1 MRQIC
6 LSGSMSGKWTRSYGQ
21 VTRAPPDERGGQQT
35 NQTYGHRATSRLYP
49 QKANMPLWTKI
60 ALGLIA
66 TVASV
71 LWAARSIQARILAAA
86 VNGLEDRARL
96 EPQLP
101 LAPQSLERLPPPV
114 LRYLNHALPPP
125 LRGLRLARYQQRGTL
140 RTNPRNENWMKF
152 TASQVI
158 GPRTT
163 EFLWTARAEIAPL
176 LHVQV
181 KDSLVGGQGSGQV
194 ALLSAVP
201 VASAGGTLEMNS
213 GSLHRFLAE
222 AVWYPSAL
230 LPSSQLL
237 WTPVDDFRAVAT
249 LTRGPV
255 TVSLEFRFSLDNEV
269 TSIYTPGRWGSF
281 DGAYKQVAWEGK
293 FRNYSRR
300 NGVLVPTDGEVGWY
314 TDGQWQSV
322 WRGTVVS
329 TSMEFQ

>member
-1 MRQIC
+1 M
-6 LSGSMSGKWTRSYGQ
+6 
-21 VTRAPPDERGGQQT
+21 
-35 NQTYGHRATSRLYP
+35 
-49 QKANMPLWTKI
+49 KI
-60 ALGLIA
+60 ALGLIVI
-66 TVASV
+66 VASV
-71 LWAARSIQARILAAA
+71 LWAARSIQARMVAAA

-96 EPQLP
+96 EPP
-101 LAPQSLERLPPPV
+101 LLLAAQSLQRLPAPV
-114 LRYLNHALPPP
+114 LRYLNQALPP
-125 LRGLRLARYQQRGTL
+125 L

-163 EFLWTARAEIAPL
+163 EFLWTAHAEIAPL

-181 KDSLVGGQGSGQV
+181 KDSLIGGQGYGQV

-201 VASAGGTLEMNS
+201 LASDGGNFEMNS

-230 LPSSQLL
+230 LPSSQLM
-237 WTPVDDFRAVAT
+237 WTPVDDSRAVAT
-249 LTRGPV
+249 LTKGPV

-281 DGAYKQVAWEGK
+281 DGGYKRVPWEGK

-300 NGVLVPTDGEVGWY
+300 NGVLVPTEGEVGWY

-329 TSMEFQ
+329 ASMEFQ